1 MKECSKKEAQHYM
14 WQGLLVINPIF
25 IFLFLSSRSSVY
37 LGPEMCS
44 AEEHFP
50 ASLAGVSGH
59 VKLLGPMEF

>member
-1 MKECSKKEAQHYM
+1 M
-14 WQGLLVINPIF
+14 WQELLVINPIF
-25 IFLFLSSRSSVY
+25 IFSLFLSNRTSVY
-37 LGPEMCS
+37 LGPEMRS